1 MHVKLNAKR
10 SDDVSE
16 NETED
21 HPDYCPPSP
30 LKPVQLVVFRDGSL
44 ACFNGGMSRP
54 DVQRLHVDDLLREA
68 LAKRGYD
75 LQEVRSDWND
85 VRKFIQR
92 RSEES
97 R

>member
-1 MHVKLNAKR
+1 MRVKSNKKR
-10 SDDVSE
+10 SDDVIE
-16 NETED
+16 NETEN

-30 LKPVQLVVFRDGSL
+30 LKPVRLVVFSDGSL
-44 ACFNGGMSRP
+44 ACFSGGMSRP

-68 LAKRGYD
+68 LAERGYE
-75 LQEVRSDWND
+75 LKEVSSDWND
-85 VRKFIQR
+85 VRKFIQQ